1 MLGGVMFLY
10 PLTITAAGD
19 ITDPVFVF
27 KIPADSFSDAGLKRL
42 QRMPIQF
49 ALDFARVHRVAAGVT
64 GAFFDE
70 RDELVVRN
78 DGVVRAQFIQQFA
91 NGRDN
96 LEVLFFASPTDVV

>member
-19 ITDPVFVF
+19 IAAPVFVF

-49 ALDFARVHRVAAGVT
+49 ALDFARVHRVAAVVA
-64 GAFFDE
+64 GAVFDE
-70 RDELVVRN
+70 RDEFAVRN
-78 DGVVRAQFIQQFA
+78 GGGVRGQFVHKFA
-91 NGRDN
+91 KGSQN
-96 LEVLFFASPTDVV
+96 LQLP